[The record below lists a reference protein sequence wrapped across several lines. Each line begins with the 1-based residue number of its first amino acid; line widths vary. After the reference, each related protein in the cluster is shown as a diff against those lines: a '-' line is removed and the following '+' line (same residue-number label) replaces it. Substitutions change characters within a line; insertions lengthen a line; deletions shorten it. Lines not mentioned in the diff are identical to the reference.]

1 LNNEWLERIRKS
13 KKLTHE
19 EVAIRAGI
27 SRHYYTMIANGN
39 RRPSVQVAKKIAE
52 VLGFDWTVFFDN
64 KSNVSLHENHT
75 A

>member
-1 LNNEWLERIRKS
+1 MQNEWLEDIRKQLD
-13 KKLTHE
+13 LTHE

-39 RRPSVQVAKKIAE
+39 RRPSVAVAKRIGKAMD
-52 VLGFDWTVFFDN
+52 FDWTLFFDETCN
-64 KSNVSLHENHT
+64 ESLQNNT